1 MACLLNMFICIPDD
15 PVEDDPRF
23 GNQTEWKI
31 GMKDAPGYSPG
42 NCLFGCICQ
51 PCALYDLRK
60 KALGGSL
67 EEYTCCQGYIWPMSS
82 RAGQCGEKSSPEC
95 CLCLEACF
103 CAGCSMSATRFLV
116 MDAKNIKSDPCDNR
130 IIRFNNWLQLISCV
144 CQILALFDETFRDAA
159 DIIRLIA
166 ELVFCITMGCMTAQ
180 LYYEMDESKG
190 PFAKAGH
197 GAPDVQ
203 TMKV

>member
-1 MACLLNMFICIPDD
+1 MENRHERCTRILSRKLPIWLHLSTLRIVSVFRFVDQ
-15 PVEDDPRF
+15 PVHNKYFFNR
-23 GNQTEWKI
+23 
-31 GMKDAPGYSPG
+31 
-42 NCLFGCICQ
+42 
-51 PCALYDLRK
+51 YDLRK

>member
-1 MACLLNMFICIPDD
+1 
-15 PVEDDPRF
+15 
-23 GNQTEWKI
+23 
-31 GMKDAPGYSPG
+31 
-42 NCLFGCICQ
+42 
-51 PCALYDLRK
+51 
-60 KALGGSL
+60 
-67 EEYTCCQGYIWPMSS
+67 
-82 RAGQCGEKSSPEC
+82 
-95 CLCLEACF
+95 
-103 CAGCSMSATRFLV
+103 MSATRFLV